1 MTKTQVALSL
11 VRGKKNEAIRAARIV
26 QNVAQSIEADLLKRQ
41 QLGEDPRMDKLP
53 GLYTALK
60 AAVDT
65 FNATSIEFPTQEEV
79 AALIGA
85 ADSAEVAVAEE
96 APADNGDAIDINE
109 PTP

>member
-1 MTKTQVALSL
+1 MTKTQVALNL
-11 VRGKKNEAIRAARIV
+11 VRAKKNEAIRAARIV

-53 GLYTALK
+53 GLYSALK
-60 AAVDT
+60 SEVDK

-79 AALIGA
+79 VELIGA
-85 ADSAEVAVAEE
+85 ADSAEVVE

>member
-1 MTKTQVALSL
+1 MTKTQVALNL
-11 VRGKKNEAIRAARIV
+11 VRGKKNEAIRAARLV

-60 AAVDT
+60 SVVDA
-65 FNATSIEFPTQEEV
+65 FNATSIEFPTQKEV
-79 AALIGA
+79 VALIGV
-85 ADSAEVAVAEE
+85 ADSAEVVN
-96 APADNGDAIDINE
+96 APVDNGDAIDINE